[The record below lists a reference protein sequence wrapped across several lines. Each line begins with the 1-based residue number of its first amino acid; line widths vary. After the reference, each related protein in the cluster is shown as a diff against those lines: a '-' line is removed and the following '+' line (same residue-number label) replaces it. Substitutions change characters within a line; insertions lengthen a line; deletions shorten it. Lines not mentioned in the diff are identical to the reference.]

1 MRRDPG
7 GAMLATL
14 LSRLTQPLP
23 SRSHDGLFT
32 TFAPNGVSAATLRA
46 LYHQYDDAFSDE
58 PVPPQHRQ
66 FRLLVDQIVERKTDA
81 SGLQRMRAAY
91 ASCFERS
98 EAFEDA
104 VDIWRK
110 EPAFRTA
117 LIEARQQIIAEL
129 LPTATAEAARRKHFS
144 RWRECLATPLDLAG
158 ATRLD
163 LIKQMS
169 PDDWHEIVLHWNW
182 DHGTAELDWITGR
195 RDCDRA
201 TAVIALAAGK
211 CGKHATHTEGAHEW
225 KHAGFVRTLA
235 ARMENGFYPTAE
247 LRLELSM
254 RLRAQYEAELEAA
267 RATGESPWRIPEALL
282 DWEGVRTHQPKYAIT
297 DGRLHY
303 QYEYWLEH
311 GAAPTR

>member
-1 MRRDPG
+1 
-7 GAMLATL
+7 MLATL

-23 SRSHDGLFT
+23 SRAHDGLFT

-46 LYHQYDDAFSDE
+46 LYHQYDDAFADE
-58 PVPPQHRQ
+58 PVPPQHRY
-66 FRLLVDQIVERKTDA
+66 FRSLVDQIAGQKTDA
-81 SGLQRMRAAY
+81 SGLQRIRAVY

-117 LIEARQQIIAEL
+117 LIEAREQIIAEL
-129 LPTATAEAARRKHFS
+129 LPTAMAEAARRKHFS
-144 RWRECLATPLDLAG
+144 RWRECLAAPLDIEG
-158 ATRLD
+158 ANRLD

-169 PDDWHEIVLHWNW
+169 PDDWHEIVLNWNW
-182 DHGTAELDWITGR
+182 DHGTAELDWITAR

-201 TAVIALAAGK
+201 TAVVALAAGK

-235 ARMENGFYPTAE
+235 ARMENGFYPIAE
-247 LRLELSM
+247 LKLELSM
-254 RLRAQYEAELEAA
+254 RKRTQYEAELEMA
-267 RATGESPWRIPEALL
+267 RATNESPWRIPEGLL
-282 DWEGVRTHQPKYAIT
+282 DWEGVRAHQPKYAVT

-303 QYEYWLEH
+303 HYEYWLEH
-311 GAAPTR
+311 GAPRTR

>member
-1 MRRDPG
+1 
-7 GAMLATL
+7 MLATL

-23 SRSHDGLFT
+23 SRGHDGLFT

-46 LYHQYDDAFSDE
+46 LYHQYDDAFADE
-58 PVPPQHRQ
+58 PVPPQHRL
-66 FRLLVDQIVERKTDA
+66 FRALVDQIVGRKTDA
-81 SGLQRMRAAY
+81 LGLQRMRSAY

-104 VDIWRK
+104 IDVWRK
-110 EPAFRTA
+110 EPAFRAA
-117 LIEARQQIIAEL
+117 LIAAREQIIAEL

-144 RWRECLATPLDLAG
+144 RWRECLLAPLDIERE
-158 ATRLD
+158 TRLD

-169 PDDWHEIVLHWNW
+169 PDDWHEIVLNWNW

-201 TAVIALAAGK
+201 TAIMALAAGK

-235 ARMENGFYPTAE
+235 ARMENGFYPIAE
-247 LRLELSM
+247 LKLELSM
-254 RLRAQYEAELEAA
+254 RKREVYEAELETA
-267 RATGESPWRIPEALL
+267 RLTGESPWRIPEGLL
-282 DWEGVRTHQPKYAIT
+282 DWEGVRAHRPKYAIT

-303 QYEYWLEH
+303 HYEHWLTH
-311 GAAPTR
+311 VAS